1 MADLSKQGPQGSGF
15 GRFMRELVD
24 RGLFANRAYNY
35 RYGGSYDPR
44 GVRQGLLQTGAGAL
58 VPGGSTL
65 AGLAIN
71 MYNRA
76 GMNNTRR
83 NVPNP
88 SLGKPSSGM
97 WNPGGGSVGPAMGSG
112 YSSFGGGLASMAG
125 GGMPQSQQPMPVSL
139 VQLTPQANFQT
150 TNPGITTQ
158 GMNLNAF
165 SAARPV
171 TGFSGGYTPFGASR
185 IEGQAAQDMWGA
197 MQQGIY
203 GNRQSNNYAN

>member
-1 MADLSKQGPQGSGF
+1 MAELNKPGAQGSGF

-35 RYGGSYDPR
+35 RYGGGFDPR
-44 GVRQGLLQTGAGAL
+44 GVRQGLVQTGAGML

-71 MYNRA
+71 MYNNR

-83 NVPNP
+83 NAPNP
-88 SLGKPSSGM
+88 VLSKPTSGM
-97 WNPGGGSVGPAMGSG
+97 WSPNRAPATGTLGGA
-112 YSSFGGGLASMAG
+112 SSFGGGLASMAG
-125 GGMPQSQQPMPVSL
+125 GGIPQGQQPMPIQQ
-139 VQLTPQANFQT
+139 VQLTPQGNLQT

-165 SAARPV
+165 SAARPM
-171 TGFSGGYTPFGASR
+171 TGFGGSYTPFGASR
-185 IEGQAAQDMWGA
+185 IEGQAAQDMWGN
-197 MQQGIY
+197 MQQGIF
-203 GNRQSNNYAN
+203 GNRQSHNYAN

>member
-35 RYGGSYDPR
+35 RYGGSYDPQ

-83 NVPNP
+83 NAPNP
-88 SLGKPSSGM
+88 NLSKPTSGM
-97 WNPGGGSVGPAMGSG
+97 FTPNRAPATGTLGSG
-112 YSSFGGGLASMAG
+112 YSSFGSGLAGMASGGL
-125 GGMPQSQQPMPVSL
+125 PQGQQPMPIQQ
-139 VQLTPQANFQT
+139 VQLTPQGNFQT

-165 SAARPV
+165 SGAPMS
-171 TGFSGGYTPFGASR
+171 GFAGSYTPFGASR
-185 IEGQAAQDMWGA
+185 IEGQAAQDMWAG

-203 GNRQSNNYAN
+203 GNRQSNNYAQ

>member
-1 MADLSKQGPQGSGF
+1 MADMTKPGVQGSGF

-35 RYGGSYDPR
+35 RYGGGFDRR
-44 GVRQGLLQTGAGAL
+44 GMQQGLVQTGAGML

-71 MYNRA
+71 MYNNR

-83 NVPNP
+83 NTPSPGLTKPMSGFHSPNRAP
-88 SLGKPSSGM
+88 IAS
-97 WNPGGGSVGPAMGSG
+97 GSG
-112 YSSFGGGLASMAG
+112 VPSFGGGLANMAG
-125 GGMPQSQQPMPVSL
+125 NGIPQGQQPMPISL
-139 VQLTPQANFQT
+139 VQLTPQGNMQT

-165 SAARPV
+165 SAARPMA
-171 TGFSGGYTPFGASR
+171 GFSGSYTPFGASS
-185 IEGQAAQDMWGA
+185 IQGQAAQDMWGS
-197 MQQGIY
+197 MQQSIF